1 MRFLNVDELWLLA
14 DTIDRRYRSF
24 VLLAGYSGLRLGEI
38 LGLRWGHVDLLRR
51 QVTVIET
58 LSDLAGSISFGPPK
72 TKAAIRTVTVPAFV
86 ADELSLVAVAP
97 VESGQLVFLSPDGH
111 PIRPG
116 LFRRRF
122 WNPAVE
128 AAGLSPL
135 RIHDLRHTAVAL
147 WISAGAN
154 PKHIAVRAGHTSV
167 AVVLDR
173 YGHLFPQQEDALVA
187 ALEGAAPKRAT
198 NS

>member
-1 MRFLNVDELWLLA
+1 M
-14 DTIDRRYRSF
+14 
-24 VLLAGYSGLRLGEI
+24 
-38 LGLRWGHVDLLRR
+38 
-51 QVTVIET
+51 
-58 LSDLAGSISFGPPK
+58 
-72 TKAAIRTVTVPAFV
+72 PAFV

-97 VESGQLVFLSPDGH
+97 VESGQLVFRSPDGH

-173 YGHLFPQQEDALVA
+173 YGHLFPRREDALVA
-187 ALEGAAPKRAT
+187 ALEGAAPKAQPIPDMSAAGSERSSPRQFERVLVRFVAD
-198 NS
+198 